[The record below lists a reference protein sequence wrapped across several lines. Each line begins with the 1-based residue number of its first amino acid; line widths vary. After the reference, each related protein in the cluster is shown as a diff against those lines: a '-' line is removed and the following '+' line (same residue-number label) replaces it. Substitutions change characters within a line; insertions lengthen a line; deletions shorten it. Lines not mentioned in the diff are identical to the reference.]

1 MNIYMFRCPDCKKW
15 FVSSK
20 TTITEEY
27 HGNIVQI
34 VNVPVKQCPN
44 CGKLYIEAALITN
57 ML

>member
-15 FVSSK
+15 FVLSK

-34 VNVPVKQCPN
+34 VNVPVKQ
-44 CGKLYIEAALITN
+44 
-57 ML
+57 